1 MTMMIMMIIITFC
14 ALGILIFHTN
24 IQYDVYKSTKEVLKD
39 FRSNQEDKL
48 QHRLVTYQGFFFSNV
63 IKYSLS
69 SVNSIWSE
77 AQSHRP
83 KNIYNFAIR
92 FINNS
97 LPTRKNMARWGLS
110 QSPDCS
116 FCRNPESLLHVV
128 AGCQQY
134 LDRFT
139 WGHDSILN
147 FIAMSLQPVINVHSS
162 LYADVNGFLNP
173 SIITGE
179 NYRPDLLFLI
189 HSKCLYVLELTV
201 CFESNLNNNAV
212 RKKEKYVN
220 LINEMSRNYRCVRFV
235 NLSMSSLGVFSDEC
249 STFLD
254 MMNDIGIDKK
264 QQRYII
270 KKMINIAIRA
280 TYYIFCCRNRNWDSP
295 DLMQF

>member
-1 MTMMIMMIIITFC
+1 
-14 ALGILIFHTN
+14 
-24 IQYDVYKSTKEVLKD
+24 
-39 FRSNQEDKL
+39 
-48 QHRLVTYQGFFFSNV
+48 
-63 IKYSLS
+63 
-69 SVNSIWSE
+69 
-77 AQSHRP
+77 
-83 KNIYNFAIR
+83 
-92 FINNS
+92 
-97 LPTRKNMARWGLS
+97 MARWGLS

-116 FCRNPESLLHVV
+116 FCLNPESILHVV

-134 LDRFT
+134 LDGFT
-139 WGHDSILN
+139 WRHDSILN
-147 FIAMSLQPVINVHSS
+147 FIAKSLQLVINVHSS
-162 LYADVNGFLNP
+162 LYADVKGFLNP
-173 SIITGE
+173 SVITGD

-189 HSKCLYVLELTV
+189 QFKCLYVLELTV
-201 CFESNLNNNAV
+201 GFESNLNNNGV
-212 RKKEKYVN
+212 RKKEKYLN

>member
-1 MTMMIMMIIITFC
+1 M
-14 ALGILIFHTN
+14 L
-24 IQYDVYKSTKEVLKD
+24 S
-39 FRSNQEDKL
+39 
-48 QHRLVTYQGFFFSNV
+48 

-77 AQSHRP
+77 VQSHLP
-83 KNIYNFAIR
+83 KNIYNFTICY
-92 FINNS
+92 INNS

-116 FCRNPESLLHVV
+116 FCLNPESLLLVV

-139 WGHDSILN
+139 WRHDSILN
-147 FIAMSLQPVINVHSS
+147 FVVKSLQPVINVHSS

-189 HSKCLYVLELTV
+189 QSKCLYVLELTV
-201 CFESNLNNNAV
+201 GFESNLKNNAV
-212 RKKEKYVN
+212 HKKEKYVN

-264 QQRYII
+264 QQRYNII
-270 KKMINIAIRA
+270 KKTINIAIRA

-295 DLMQF
+295 GLMQF